1 MTFSYLFYT
10 GKLTFPCQLCFGKH
24 VFSMRENVR
33 YAPIVTSSAVSV
45 PCWDFGYSCHKE
57 LSEYFSLEEKDGN
70 FKRNRFQFSQG
81 DPFIF
86 VCFHLFS

>member
-45 PCWDFGYSCHKE
+45 PCWDLVTHVIKN
-57 LSEYFSLEEKDGN
+57 LVN
-70 FKRNRFQFSQG
+70 
-81 DPFIF
+81 IF
-86 VCFHLFS
+86 C